1 MKKEPLCEALGVRD
15 ASAVAIVGGGGKS
28 SLMAA
33 LGREFFR
40 LGMPTVMTTTT
51 HIRVPENA
59 LYTGED
65 PAVLGNLLGH
75 YGVMTVGMP
84 IAEHR
89 LGQSSLLEQLPR
101 IASRVVIEADGTR
114 GLPLKVPSE
123 REPVIP
129 DIADAVVA
137 VAGLSA
143 LGHPLGE
150 VCHRPEL
157 AQKEFHFAPHTIV
170 TPEIMA
176 QLLCSPLAQRKNVG
190 ERPYA
195 VLLNQADVVPREAAL
210 QVANLILDHGIPRVV
225 TAALQA
231 APDDYFCLR
240 RC

>member
-15 ASAVAIVGGGGKS
+15 ASVTAIVGGGGKS

-33 LGREFFR
+33 LGQEYFH
-40 LGMPTVMTTTT
+40 LGIPTLMTTTT
-51 HIRVPENA
+51 HIRIPEDA

-65 PAVLGNLLGH
+65 PAVLGDLLSH

-84 IAEHR
+84 VADHR
-89 LGQSSLLEQLPR
+89 LGQSPLLQQLSR
-101 IASRVVIEADGTR
+101 IASRVVIEADGTK
-114 GLPLKVPSE
+114 GLPLKVPNE

-157 AQKEFHFAPHTIV
+157 AQKEFHLAPQTVV

-176 QLLCSPLAQRKNVG
+176 RLLCSPLAQRKNVG

-195 VLLNQADVVPREAAL
+195 VLLNQADCVPREAAL
-210 QVANLILDHGIPRVV
+210 QTADLILDHGVPRVAV
-225 TAALQA
+225 AALQA
-231 APDDYFCLR
+231 APDDYYCIR